1 MRRKREGM
9 SEAQWKLN
17 MVAVIVLMIVYLI
30 VTLYNS
36 ERLAAQVEKMSS
48 HPFEMVVAGGELKMC
63 IAKMQVRVERLYKH
77 NTMDDVI
84 YIRGILD
91 ELYEE
96 TDQVLKRLKHAYQ
109 GSDKEWDNLE
119 DNLDEIKK
127 QQNGF
132 LLYVSA
138 DECFPQDQVIA
149 YEEEKIEPLYQETT
163 AMIDEMLEDA
173 EEGGLQYVQNVEQ
186 LRVRVLVLSII
197 LMVAMLAV
205 FIFSQ
210 YIMWRQRKELQNRST
225 LFDSLSKSIDD
236 AFVIRD
242 AKSGEIVYRSLN
254 MERVLGI
261 SPTDETLYQGLKSE
275 DVDEIYRYI
284 GDFELAASYKKL
296 VEYTRPDGEKR
307 WVLLRLYRVN
317 NLDTPQVIS
326 FYSDRTNE
334 EKQRIF
340 LDAAMENADKA
351 NQAKGDFLAR
361 MSHEIRTPLNA
372 IIGLVTLAIASI
384 EDSAKVQDCLTKIN
398 FSSKHLLMLIDDILD
413 MSQIE
418 SNKMKLQNEEFDI
431 YQFINSF
438 VVTIY
443 SQAKAKNLEFKES
456 ITGFSEGSEYYGDSL
471 RMGQILLNLVS
482 NAIKFTPEG
491 GSVFLKVE
499 KLVTKKNLDIVRF
512 EVTDTGIGMSEE
524 VQERIFAPF
533 EQADSSIAAKFGG
546 TGLGMS
552 ITKNLVMLMDGKI
565 YVNSKENEGTTFT
578 VDIPL
583 LKKESE
589 TKIPDFENMGLN
601 ALVVDDEEEECRH
614 AVRVLQEIK
623 IQAEWV
629 MHGAQAIERVISHH
643 RGNRDYDICL
653 IDWKMHDIDGIEV
666 TRRIRAEVGYD
677 VPIVMISAYDY
688 MEIEEEARAAGVD
701 GFLPKPLYR
710 TAVYE
715 EISRELKE
723 REGRQIQGKAK
734 QKLLSGKKILLAEDN
749 DINRDIAKELLELQ
763 GATVIACEDGKQA
776 LQAFQNSGIREYDAI
791 LLDIRMPVLD
801 GYETAGRI
809 RALNRKDAVIIP
821 MIAVT
826 AHAFSGDVTAALR
839 AGMNAHVS
847 KPLDIAELC
856 DKLIKEMERA
866 ESEYIQ
872 SGVAKNDR
880 SDLL

>member
-63 IAKMQVRVERLYKH
+63 IAKMQVRVECLYKH

-866 ESEYIQ
+866 ESEYIR

-880 SDLL
+880 

>member
-36 ERLAAQVEKMSS
+36 ERLAAQTEKMSS

-296 VEYTRPDGEKR
+296 VEYTRPDGEQR

-866 ESEYIQ
+866 ESEYIR

-880 SDLL
+880 

>member
-629 MHGAQAIERVISHH
+629 MHGAQAIKRVISHH

-801 GYETAGRI
+801 GYETAGKI

-866 ESEYIQ
+866 ESEYIR

-880 SDLL
+880 

>member
-36 ERLAAQVEKMSS
+36 ERLAAQTEKMSS

-63 IAKMQVRVERLYKH
+63 IAKMQVRVECLYKH

-866 ESEYIQ
+866 ESEYIR

-880 SDLL
+880 

>member
-36 ERLAAQVEKMSS
+36 ERLAAQTEKMSS

-77 NTMDDVI
+77 NTTDDVV

-109 GSDKEWDNLE
+109 GSDKEWDKLE

-138 DECFPQDQVIA
+138 DEDFPQDQVIA

-482 NAIKFTPEG
+482 NAIKFTPEC

-688 MEIEEEARAAGVD
+688 MEMEEEARAAGVD

-866 ESEYIQ
+866 ESEYIR
-872 SGVAKNDR
+872 SGVTKNDR
-880 SDLL
+880 

>member
-1 MRRKREGM
+1 
-9 SEAQWKLN
+9 
-17 MVAVIVLMIVYLI
+17 
-30 VTLYNS
+30 
-36 ERLAAQVEKMSS
+36 
-48 HPFEMVVAGGELKMC
+48 MC

-866 ESEYIQ
+866 ESEYIR

-880 SDLL
+880 

>member
-36 ERLAAQVEKMSS
+36 ERLAAQTEKMSS

-533 EQADSSIAAKFGG
+533 EQVDSSIAAKFGG

-866 ESEYIQ
+866 ESEYIR

-880 SDLL
+880 

>member
-36 ERLAAQVEKMSS
+36 ERLAAQTEKMSS

-205 FIFSQ
+205 CIFSQ

-866 ESEYIQ
+866 ESEYIR

-880 SDLL
+880 

>member
-734 QKLLSGKKILLAEDN
+734 EKLLSGKKILLAEDN

-866 ESEYIQ
+866 ESEYIR

-880 SDLL
+880 

>member
-36 ERLAAQVEKMSS
+36 ERLAAQTEKMSS

-866 ESEYIQ
+866 ESEYKR

-880 SDLL
+880 

>member
-629 MHGAQAIERVISHH
+629 MHGTEAIERVISHH

-866 ESEYIQ
+866 ESEYIR

-880 SDLL
+880 

>member
-482 NAIKFTPEG
+482 NAIKFTPKG

-866 ESEYIQ
+866 ESEYIR

-880 SDLL
+880 

>member
-1 MRRKREGM
+1 
-9 SEAQWKLN
+9 
-17 MVAVIVLMIVYLI
+17 
-30 VTLYNS
+30 
-36 ERLAAQVEKMSS
+36 MSS

-866 ESEYIQ
+866 ESEYIR

-880 SDLL
+880 

>member
-138 DECFPQDQVIA
+138 DVCFPQDQVIA

-866 ESEYIQ
+866 ESEYIR

-880 SDLL
+880 

>member
-776 LQAFQNSGIREYDAI
+776 LQAFQNSDIREYDAI

-866 ESEYIQ
+866 ESEYIR

-880 SDLL
+880 

>member
-36 ERLAAQVEKMSS
+36 ERLAAQTEKMSS

-482 NAIKFTPEG
+482 NAIKFTPEC

-688 MEIEEEARAAGVD
+688 MEMEEEARAAGVD

-880 SDLL
+880 

>member
-601 ALVVDDEEEECRH
+601 ALVVDDEEE
-614 AVRVLQEIK
+614 VRVLQEIK

-866 ESEYIQ
+866 ESEYIR

-880 SDLL
+880 

>member
-36 ERLAAQVEKMSS
+36 ERLAAQTEKMSS

-77 NTMDDVI
+77 NTTDDVV

-109 GSDKEWDNLE
+109 GSDKEWDKLE

-138 DECFPQDQVIA
+138 DEDFPQDQVIA

-384 EDSAKVQDCLTKIN
+384 DDSAKVQDCLTKIN

-866 ESEYIQ
+866 ESEYIR

-880 SDLL
+880 

>member
-36 ERLAAQVEKMSS
+36 ERLAAQTEKMSS

-583 LKKESE
+583 LKKERE

-866 ESEYIQ
+866 ESEYIR

-880 SDLL
+880 

>member
-132 LLYVSA
+132 LLYVAA

-284 GDFELAASYKKL
+284 GDFELVASYKKL

-866 ESEYIQ
+866 ESEYIR

-880 SDLL
+880 

>member
-326 FYSDRTNE
+326 FYSDRINE

-866 ESEYIQ
+866 ESEYIR

-880 SDLL
+880 

>member
-48 HPFEMVVAGGELKMC
+48 HPYEMVVAGGELKMC

-524 VQERIFAPF
+524 VQKRIFAPF

-866 ESEYIQ
+866 ESEYIR

-880 SDLL
+880 

>member
-36 ERLAAQVEKMSS
+36 ERLAAQTEKMSS

-482 NAIKFTPEG
+482 NAIKFTPED

-866 ESEYIQ
+866 ESEYIR

-880 SDLL
+880 

>member
-491 GSVFLKVE
+491 GRVFLKVE

-866 ESEYIQ
+866 ESEYIR

-880 SDLL
+880 

>member
-96 TDQVLKRLKHAYQ
+96 TDQVLKRLKHADQ

-524 VQERIFAPF
+524 VQKRIFAPF

-866 ESEYIQ
+866 ESEYIR

-880 SDLL
+880 

>member
-36 ERLAAQVEKMSS
+36 ERLAAQTEKMSS

-119 DNLDEIKK
+119 DNLDETKK

-482 NAIKFTPEG
+482 NAIKFTPEC

-688 MEIEEEARAAGVD
+688 MEMEEEARAAGVD

-866 ESEYIQ
+866 ESEYIR

-880 SDLL
+880 

>member
-1 MRRKREGM
+1 M
-9 SEAQWKLN
+9 
-17 MVAVIVLMIVYLI
+17 
-30 VTLYNS
+30 
-36 ERLAAQVEKMSS
+36 
-48 HPFEMVVAGGELKMC
+48 
-63 IAKMQVRVERLYKH
+63 
-77 NTMDDVI
+77 
-84 YIRGILD
+84 
-91 ELYEE
+91 
-96 TDQVLKRLKHAYQ
+96 
-109 GSDKEWDNLE
+109 
-119 DNLDEIKK
+119 
-127 QQNGF
+127 
-132 LLYVSA
+132 
-138 DECFPQDQVIA
+138 
-149 YEEEKIEPLYQETT
+149 
-163 AMIDEMLEDA
+163 
-173 EEGGLQYVQNVEQ
+173 
-186 LRVRVLVLSII
+186 
-197 LMVAMLAV
+197 
-205 FIFSQ
+205 
-210 YIMWRQRKELQNRST
+210 
-225 LFDSLSKSIDD
+225 FDSLSKSIDD

-482 NAIKFTPEG
+482 NAIKFTPEC

-688 MEIEEEARAAGVD
+688 MEMEEEARAAGVD

-866 ESEYIQ
+866 ESEYIR

-880 SDLL
+880 

>member
-36 ERLAAQVEKMSS
+36 ERLAAQTEKMSS

-210 YIMWRQRKELQNRST
+210 YIMWRQRNELQNRST

-482 NAIKFTPEG
+482 NAIKFTPEC

-688 MEIEEEARAAGVD
+688 MEMEEEARAAGVD

-866 ESEYIQ
+866 ESEYIR
-872 SGVAKNDR
+872 SGVTKNDR
-880 SDLL
+880 

>member
-36 ERLAAQVEKMSS
+36 ERLAAQTEKMSS

-723 REGRQIQGKAK
+723 RKGRQIQGKAK

-866 ESEYIQ
+866 ESEYIR

-880 SDLL
+880 

>member
-36 ERLAAQVEKMSS
+36 ERLAAQTEKMSS

-431 YQFINSF
+431 YQFINCF

-866 ESEYIQ
+866 ESEYIR

-880 SDLL
+880 

>member
-1 MRRKREGM
+1 
-9 SEAQWKLN
+9 
-17 MVAVIVLMIVYLI
+17 
-30 VTLYNS
+30 
-36 ERLAAQVEKMSS
+36 
-48 HPFEMVVAGGELKMC
+48 
-63 IAKMQVRVERLYKH
+63 
-77 NTMDDVI
+77 
-84 YIRGILD
+84 
-91 ELYEE
+91 
-96 TDQVLKRLKHAYQ
+96 
-109 GSDKEWDNLE
+109 
-119 DNLDEIKK
+119 
-127 QQNGF
+127 
-132 LLYVSA
+132 
-138 DECFPQDQVIA
+138 
-149 YEEEKIEPLYQETT
+149 
-163 AMIDEMLEDA
+163 MIDEMLEDA

-398 FSSKHLLMLIDDILD
+398 FSSKHLQMLSDDNLD

-601 ALVVDDEEEECRH
+601 AFVVVEELEE
-614 AVRVLQEIK
+614 
-623 IQAEWV
+623 
-629 MHGAQAIERVISHH
+629 
-643 RGNRDYDICL
+643 
-653 IDWKMHDIDGIEV
+653 
-666 TRRIRAEVGYD
+666 
-677 VPIVMISAYDY
+677 
-688 MEIEEEARAAGVD
+688 
-701 GFLPKPLYR
+701 
-710 TAVYE
+710 
-715 EISRELKE
+715 
-723 REGRQIQGKAK
+723 
-734 QKLLSGKKILLAEDN
+734 
-749 DINRDIAKELLELQ
+749 
-763 GATVIACEDGKQA
+763 
-776 LQAFQNSGIREYDAI
+776 
-791 LLDIRMPVLD
+791 
-801 GYETAGRI
+801 
-809 RALNRKDAVIIP
+809 
-821 MIAVT
+821 
-826 AHAFSGDVTAALR
+826 
-839 AGMNAHVS
+839 
-847 KPLDIAELC
+847 
-856 DKLIKEMERA
+856 
-866 ESEYIQ
+866 
-872 SGVAKNDR
+872 
-880 SDLL
+880 

>member
-36 ERLAAQVEKMSS
+36 ERLAAQTEKMSS

-482 NAIKFTPEG
+482 NAIKFTPEC

-688 MEIEEEARAAGVD
+688 MEMEEEARAAGVD

-734 QKLLSGKKILLAEDN
+734 QKLLSGKKILLVEDN

-866 ESEYIQ
+866 ESEYIR
-872 SGVAKNDR
+872 SGVTKNDR
-880 SDLL
+880 

>member
-17 MVAVIVLMIVYLI
+17 MVAAIVLMIVYLI

-866 ESEYIQ
+866 ESEYIR

-880 SDLL
+880 

>member
-36 ERLAAQVEKMSS
+36 ERLAAQTEKMSS

-589 TKIPDFENMGLN
+589 TKIPDFENLGLN

-847 KPLDIAELC
+847 KPWDIAELC

-866 ESEYIQ
+866 ESEYIR

-880 SDLL
+880 

>member
-173 EEGGLQYVQNVEQ
+173 EEGGLQYVQNIEQ

-866 ESEYIQ
+866 ESEYIR

-880 SDLL
+880 

>member
-36 ERLAAQVEKMSS
+36 ERLAAQTEKMSS

-77 NTMDDVI
+77 NTTDDVI

-601 ALVVDDEEEECRH
+601 ALVVDDEEEECCH

-866 ESEYIQ
+866 ESEYIR

-880 SDLL
+880 

>member
-36 ERLAAQVEKMSS
+36 ERLAAQTEKMSS

-398 FSSKHLLMLIDDILD
+398 FSSKHLQMLIDDILD

-701 GFLPKPLYR
+701 GFLPKPLYC

-866 ESEYIQ
+866 ESEYIR

-880 SDLL
+880 

>member
-36 ERLAAQVEKMSS
+36 EHLAAQTEKMSS

-482 NAIKFTPEG
+482 NAIKFTPEC

-688 MEIEEEARAAGVD
+688 MEMEEEARAAGVD

-866 ESEYIQ
+866 ESEYIR

-880 SDLL
+880 